1 MGPVMTEITS
11 SQDPTLKL
19 LVLNTDK
26 SMQCQFCGVNHD
38 VRDFIRATLLHILDR
53 FETSS
58 MFKDVFKDFD
68 EQQFNSKDMNITPM
82 QEKSEIKEQ
91 GKERPDNLVTDGRGI
106 AESMVE
112 KSSDVNVIEVEQ
124 TKDGIKVTLR
134 KVVLATEY
142 IAAFLTVEVLLTVE
156 NTDPDY
162 TIMFSDGAS
171 IATQGDYESKVTPK
185 VQIIRVLNT
194 ALKLALNDLAL

>member
-1 MGPVMTEITS
+1 MA
-11 SQDPTLKL
+11 
-19 LVLNTDK
+19 
-26 SMQCQFCGVNHD
+26 
-38 VRDFIRATLLHILDR
+38 IRATLLHILDR

-91 GKERPDNLVTDGRGI
+91 GKERPDNLVTDGKGI

-124 TKDGIKVTLR
+124 TLTKDGIKVTLR

-171 IATQGDYESKVTPK
+171 LATQGDYESKVTSKGPNYK
-185 VQIIRVLNT
+185 SIKHG
-194 ALKLALNDLAL
+194 LKIGAKRSGTVKFEG